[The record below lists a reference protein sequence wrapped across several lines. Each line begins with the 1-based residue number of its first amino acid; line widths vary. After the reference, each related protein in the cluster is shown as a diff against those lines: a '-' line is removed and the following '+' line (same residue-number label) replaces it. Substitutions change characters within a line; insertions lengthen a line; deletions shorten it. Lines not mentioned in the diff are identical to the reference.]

1 MPPNVGS
8 KLDSIIKSQAEF
20 AMQQAV
26 MCNDMK
32 HLIADN
38 VEFKENMT
46 TNVATLK
53 KEFYKTRA
61 VVSKHGI
68 WFTIIHGITLFLAGL
83 IGYKSM

>member
-1 MPPNVGS
+1 MTPNVGS
-8 KLDSIIKSQAEF
+8 KVEKRIERQEEF
-20 AMQQAV
+20 ATQQAV
-26 MCNDMK
+26 LCTKMT

-46 TNVATLK
+46 NNVATLK

-68 WFTIIHGITLFLAGL
+68 WFTLIHGITLFLAG
-83 IGYKSM
+83 IFGYKSM